1 MKEIASF
8 TKPAPKACTGK
19 CQGCCKTKS
28 FQPDTISVAVDMS
41 PVAANALV
49 FAWKMAKRIGS
60 NLEVVYAMDSIF
72 EEYAPN
78 GPGFLSGYTN
88 TLRAELDT
96 FIGNVLKPY
105 HVEYQPTGRYTG
117 VPDPMV
123 ETPGQGPGIRS
134 IVIYGTPDEALTE
147 YSRRADFMVM
157 GTAGGAGLQR
167 KLFGS
172 VSIQVSKNAH
182 CPVLFVPE
190 QTEPGDFENILC
202 ASDFNLLDEQAVQQ
216 SVLFAERFKAQIH
229 FVHVGIAGEH
239 NLEANYE
246 HLSKAYSASEPHK
259 PFIFSKMV
267 SDDIVGSL
275 YEYAFYHRIRL
286 LVFVTC
292 QRSFWDNL
300 LHKSITDE
308 ALASSDLPMLV
319 IHAGD
324 DLG

>member
-1 MKEIASF
+1 MKEIVSIP
-8 TKPAPKACTGK
+8 TPALKACTGK

-28 FQPDTISVAVDMS
+28 FQPTTISVAVDMS

-49 FAWKMAKRIGS
+49 FAWKMAEKIGS

-72 EEYAPN
+72 EEYDPN
-78 GPGFLSGYTN
+78 APGFLSSYTN

-96 FIGNVLKPY
+96 FIGNVLKP
-105 HVEYQPTGRYTG
+105 HQVEYQPTGRYTG
-117 VPDPMV
+117 VPDQRV
-123 ETPGQGPGIRS
+123 ETLGQGPGIRS
-134 IVIYGTPDEALTE
+134 KVIYGTPDEALTE
-147 YSRRADFMVM
+147 YSRQADFMVM
-157 GTAGGAGLQR
+157 GAAGGVGLQR

-172 VSIQVSKNAH
+172 VSIQISKNAH

-202 ASDFNLLDEQAVQQ
+202 ASDFNLLDEHAVQQ
-216 SVLFAERFKAQIH
+216 SVSFAKRFEAQLH

-239 NLEANYE
+239 NLEANCE
-246 HLSKAYSASEPHK
+246 RLSKVYSEAGAHK

-275 YEYAFYHRIRL
+275 HEYAFYHRIRM
-286 LVFVTC
+286 LVFVTR
-292 QRSFWDNL
+292 QRAFWDNL
-300 LHKSITDE
+300 LHKSITNE

-319 IHAGD
+319 IHSGD